1 MDMHG
6 WTGNIAAI
14 DLDRGTIRRTS
25 LPGDLARDFLG
36 GRGLGV
42 ALMCSMSDP
51 NPDPA
56 PHALSAPLILAV
68 GPLTGIAPMSGRH
81 AFVTKSPLTGTI
93 VDSSG
98 GGFFGSELKRA
109 GLDALIITGE
119 SDMPVYI
126 RIDDDDI
133 SINDASSLWG
143 RNVHETTSLLTDEH
157 GGRVACIGR
166 AGEKCVRFAN
176 IMNDHTHASG
186 RGGIGAV
193 MGYKRLK
200 AIDLHGTCK
209 PGVADKERFREVEEE
224 IMRLTRANPALKS
237 LSTYGTPSLV
247 NLINHFKLMPVRN
260 FRNMQSVAAE
270 SISAEY
276 IKENYDD
283 KLKRHSCHR
292 CSVACK
298 RSTQEGVEIPE
309 YETIAM
315 FGPDCDNTDFDKIV
329 DANRIC
335 NDYGM
340 DTISCGSTVACH
352 QEICEEAHETT
363 EMTEIT
369 ELTELVAMIGER
381 EGIGDAMSRGSKAY
395 SETKNAGATSI
406 HVKGLEL
413 PGYDPRGVLG
423 QALAYATSNRGGCHT
438 RAYMVAPEIIGKPKL
453 IDRRTLVGK
462 PGLVSLFQNLSAAMD
477 SLVMCRFSSFALS
490 AEEYSDMLSAVTG
503 LPYTPEDLLR
513 TGERIW
519 NLERMFNLRAGFT
532 RADDTLPDRFFGD
545 GGINRSE
552 FERALD
558 EYYRFRGWG
567 LDGVPAGWKL
577 AELGIANRFEDHFL
591 TYRKA

>member
-6 WTGNIAAI
+6 WTGNIAVI
-14 DLDRGTIRRTS
+14 DLDRGTIRHNRI
-25 LPGDLARDFLG
+25 PENIARDFLG
-36 GRGLGV
+36 GRGLG
-42 ALMCSMSDP
+42 AAILCSMVDS
-51 NPDPA
+51 NPEPLTDN
-56 PHALSAPLILAV
+56 LSAPLILTV

-119 SDMPVYI
+119 SDTPVYV

-143 RNVHETTSLLTDEH
+143 RNVHETTDLLTGEH

-166 AGEKCVRFAN
+166 AGEKCVLFAN
-176 IMNDHTHASG
+176 IMNDHIHASG

-193 MGYKRLK
+193 MGHKKLK
-200 AIDLHGTCK
+200 AIVVHGTCK
-209 PGVADKERFREVEEE
+209 PGVADAQRFKEVTEE
-224 IMRLTRANPALKS
+224 IMRLLRASPALKS

-247 NLINHFKLMPVRN
+247 SLINHFKLMPVKN
-260 FRNMQSVAAE
+260 FRNMQSVDVE
-270 SISAEY
+270 LISAEY
-276 IKENYDD
+276 IREKYRDGM
-283 KLKRHSCHR
+283 KRHSCHK
-292 CSVACK
+292 CAVACK
-298 RSTQEGVEIPE
+298 RSTREGIEIPE

-315 FGPDCDNTDFDKIV
+315 FGPDCDNTDFDKIT

-340 DTISCGSTVACH
+340 DTISCGSTVACY
-352 QEICEEAHETT
+352 QEICGDVRETT
-363 EMTEIT
+363 EIAG
-369 ELTELVAMIGER
+369 LTGLVSMIGER
-381 EGIGDAMSRGSKAY
+381 EGIGDELSRGSRAY
-395 SETKNAGATSI
+395 SETKNAGDTSI

-413 PGYDPRGVLG
+413 PGYDPRGALG

-462 PGLVSLFQNLSAAMD
+462 PGIVAIFQNLSAAMD

-503 LPYTPEDLLR
+503 IPYSSEDLLR

-519 NLERMFNLRAGFT
+519 NLERMFNLHAGFT

-545 GGINRSE
+545 GGIDHGE
-552 FERALD
+552 FDRALG

-567 LDGVPAGWKL
+567 REGVPAGWKL
-577 AELGIANRFEDHFL
+577 AELGVANRFGDRFW
-591 TYRKA
+591 